1 MKKTIR
7 QCIAICLIS
16 ILALSAAGCEKT
28 TEGRGTE
35 TPAVID
41 GALSFSAA
49 GGLYTESFD
58 LILSTDI
65 KNSVIRYTLDGS
77 DPTSESTQYI
87 DKITIEDRTGEDNLL
102 SAIVASG
109 GGDFGG
115 GTMTERNDGDREME
129 ELPEGGFQAGDLP
142 EGTSPNG
149 DMTPPEAIEDSG
161 TDITAEDTQDRA
173 DMSNN
178 NLGGGR
184 GGSNTAPEENVF
196 KGTVVKAAVFSESGE
211 ILTDISVESYFV
223 SEDIFTQYG
232 DLPIVSIVTD
242 ADNFYDD
249 ETGIYVNYEESG
261 SDWERPVYF
270 EMFEADGTS
279 VISQNMG
286 VRINGGT
293 TRSLAQKALRFYAKS
308 SYDEENPTIEYELF
322 EGLTTSYSDDILT
335 TFKRVILRSSGN
347 DNSGTLFRDA
357 LMQELVSDLNVDTQ
371 ASRPCV
377 SFVNGEFWGI
387 YNIRERYDD
396 HYFANHYDIDTDNV
410 AVLEISS
417 GSSTPEINEGDE
429 SDLAFYNEMIAFFN
443 SNSMTDEVSYL
454 KAQEYIDIDNLID
467 YYITNIYSGN
477 TDWPANNNEFWR
489 YKTDNG
495 GYDDTA
501 EWYMDGRFRWIIKDM
516 DWGFGLMGQTSSD
529 TLAHAMNESSSGE
542 GGRGGGNSGF
552 TSAESTLMF
561 RKLLENEEFL
571 EKFINRFCDVMNTNY
586 DTDTVVALINEMKT
600 AIEPAIEE
608 QSNRYPSSVS
618 SVSSWESNVEKM
630 IQFAQERTGYVQ
642 GFLQSRFS
650 LSDIVTVTLNT
661 DSGAGYIRIND
672 TDITVDTRGI
682 SDASSWNGSY
692 FGGTTQTFAAVALNG
707 HTFVKFV
714 VTDTASGTAAEYT
727 DSTIEVAL
735 GSGGTVVQAIFE

>member
-1 MKKTIR
+1 MKRTVR
-7 QCIAICLIS
+7 QGIVICLIC
-16 ILALSAAGCEKT
+16 ILALSAVGCET
-28 TEGRGTE
+28 GSGTD
-35 TPAVID
+35 TSAVTD
-41 GALSFSAA
+41 GTLSFSAV
-49 GGLYTESFD
+49 GGLYAESFD

-65 KNSVIRYTLDGS
+65 KNGVIRYTLDGS
-77 DPTSESTQYI
+77 DPTSDSTQYT
-87 DKITIEDRTGEDNLL
+87 DKITIEDRTDEDNLL

-109 GGDFGG
+109 GGMGSMGGMGG
-115 GTMTERNDGDREME
+115 GDLSGDGFTNGDMT
-129 ELPEGGFQAGDLP
+129 LPEDGFTD
-142 EGTSPNG
+142 G
-149 DMTPPEAIEDSG
+149 DMTPPDAMKNG
-161 TDITAEDTQDRA
+161 GADITAEDMQDRD
-173 DMSNN
+173 DMGNN
-178 NLGGGR
+178 NFGGGM
-184 GGSNTAPEENVF
+184 GENSTSSAPEENVF
-196 KGTVVKAAVFSESGE
+196 KGTVIKAAVFSKSGE
-211 ILTDISVESYFV
+211 MLTDISVESYFV
-223 SEDIFTQYG
+223 SEDIFTRYG

-249 ETGIYVNYEESG
+249 ETGIYVNYNESG

-286 VRINGGT
+286 VRLNGGT
-293 TRSLAQKALRFYAKS
+293 TLSLAQKALRFYARAD
-308 SYDEENPTIEYELF
+308 YDEENSSIEYELF

-335 TFKRVILRSSGN
+335 TFKRIILRSSGN

-371 ASRPCV
+371 ASRPCIA
-377 SFVNGEFWGI
+377 FVNGEFWGI

-410 AVLEISS
+410 AILEISS
-417 GSSTPEINEGDE
+417 DSSTPEINEGDE

-443 SNSMTDEVSYL
+443 SNSMTDEASYL
-454 KAQEYIDIDNLID
+454 KAQEYVDIDNLID

-477 TDWPANNNEFWR
+477 TDWPANNNVFWR
-489 YKTDNG
+489 YKTDTG

-501 EWYMDGRFRWIIKDM
+501 EWYMDGRFRWVIKDM
-516 DWGFGLMGQTSSD
+516 DWGFGLMGQASSD
-529 TLAHAMNESSSGE
+529 TLAHALNESSSGE
-542 GGRGGGNSGF
+542 SGRGGGSSGF

-561 RKLLENEEFL
+561 RKLLGNEAFL

-586 DTDTVVALINEMKT
+586 DTDTVVALIDEMKA

-618 SVSSWESNVEKM
+618 SVSSWESNIEKM
-630 IQFAQERTGYVQ
+630 IQFVEERTGYVQ

-661 DSGAGYIRIND
+661 DSDTGYIRMND
-672 TDITVDTRGI
+672 TDITVDTRGV
-682 SDASSWNGSY
+682 SDASSWSGSY
-692 FGGTTQTFAAVALNG
+692 FGGTTQTFTAVALDG
-707 HTFVKFV
+707 HTFVKFI
-714 VTDTASGTAAEYT
+714 VTDTASGATTEFT
-727 DSTIEVAL
+727 DSTIEVTL